1 MLSSKFVCYILN
13 IFLFI
18 IFILFKIIFPWKNYL
33 ILIYKKKY
41 MFSEYIFLYKYF
53 FFCLIVSL
61 LLFSISFFFI
71 YQSMD
76 IEKASSYE
84 CGFNP
89 FSDSRVKFEIR
100 FYLVGILF
108 IIFDLEITFLFP
120 WLLVVIDDLTFL
132 NGIGM
137 FVFILSLLLGFIYE
151 LAKGA
156 LDWE

>member
-1 MLSSKFVCYILN
+1 
-13 IFLFI
+13 
-18 IFILFKIIFPWKNYL
+18 
-33 ILIYKKKY
+33 
-41 MFSEYIFLYKYF
+41 
-53 FFCLIVSL
+53 
-61 LLFSISFFFI
+61 
-71 YQSMD
+71 MD

>member
-1 MLSSKFVCYILN
+1 
-13 IFLFI
+13 
-18 IFILFKIIFPWKNYL
+18 
-33 ILIYKKKY
+33 

-53 FFCLIVSL
+53 IFCLIVSL

-71 YQSMD
+71 YQSIE

-100 FYLVGILF
+100 FYLIGILF

-120 WLLVVIDDLTFL
+120 WLLIIMNDMSFV

-137 FVFILSLLLGFIYE
+137 FIFIILLLIGFIYE
-151 LAKGA
+151 LVKGA

>member
-1 MLSSKFVCYILN
+1 
-13 IFLFI
+13 
-18 IFILFKIIFPWKNYL
+18 
-33 ILIYKKKY
+33 
-41 MFSEYIFLYKYF
+41 
-53 FFCLIVSL
+53 
-61 LLFSISFFFI
+61 
-71 YQSMD
+71 MD

-89 FSDSRVKFEIR
+89 FSDSRIKFEIR

-132 NGIGM
+132 NGLGM
-137 FVFILSLLLGFIYE
+137 FVFILLLLLGFIYE